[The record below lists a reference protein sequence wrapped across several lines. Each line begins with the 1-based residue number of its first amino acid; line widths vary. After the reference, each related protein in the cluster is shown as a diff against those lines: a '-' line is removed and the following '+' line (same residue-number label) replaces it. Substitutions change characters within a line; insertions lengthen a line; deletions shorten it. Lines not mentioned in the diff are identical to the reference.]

1 MSIYTPEQRIK
12 RDKSGWT
19 KVQAILGP
27 IQFLAFI
34 VSFALVMRY
43 LMTGEGYFVTTVS
56 VLIKI
61 ALLWAIT
68 ITGMIW
74 EKEIYGHW
82 FLAPQFFWEDVGNAV
97 AIVSHNLY
105 FVAVM
110 AGWSERAVMTLM
122 MVAYCTYL
130 INCAQFIVKG
140 IRAGRERRIERQ
152 TRQAMG

>member
-56 VLIKI
+56 RN
-61 ALLWAIT
+61 
-68 ITGMIW
+68 G
-74 EKEIYGHW
+74 
-82 FLAPQFFWEDVGNAV
+82 Q
-97 AIVSHNLY
+97 
-105 FVAVM
+105 
-110 AGWSERAVMTLM
+110 
-122 MVAYCTYL
+122 
-130 INCAQFIVKG
+130 
-140 IRAGRERRIERQ
+140 
-152 TRQAMG
+152 